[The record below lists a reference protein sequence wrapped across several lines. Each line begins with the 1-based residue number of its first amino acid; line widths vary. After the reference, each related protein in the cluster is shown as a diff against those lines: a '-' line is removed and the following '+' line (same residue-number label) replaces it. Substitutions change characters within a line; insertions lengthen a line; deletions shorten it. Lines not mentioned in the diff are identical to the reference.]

1 MALEDEGRDNILH
14 ERVSKLEKEGYRGFT
29 LKNIKKKWD
38 GVSLT
43 VINSD
48 GRTFMESGETPEEAG
63 KKIIDKIDTL
73 LD

>member
-1 MALEDEGRDNILH
+1 MALEEEGRDNILH
-14 ERVSKLEKEGYRGFT
+14 ERVSMLEKEGYRGFS
-29 LKNIKKKWD
+29 LKQSKKNWD

-43 VINSD
+43 VKNSS
-48 GRTFMESGETPEEAG
+48 GRTFTESGATSEEAA